1 METLERHQSN
11 RRVIEDF
18 TSRTLAAIPS
28 DFGRLLYVGSLRDAP
43 SGRYVHEGL
52 EAIYPEGAVL
62 EALAYC
68 HKELFARILE
78 MPLERQEWDLRA
90 CLAAMESE
98 FWEIVA
104 RWRESEFYRV
114 LVPSGVPCYL
124 GDLFASDVRALLD
137 ILAKEHAMWRSAA

>member
-1 METLERHQSN
+1 METLERYQSN

-28 DFGRLLYVGSLRDAP
+28 DFSRLLYVGSLRDAA

-52 EAIYPEGAVL
+52 EAMFPEGAVQ

-68 HKELFARILE
+68 HNELFARILE

-104 RWRESEFYRV
+104 RWRESEFYRA
-114 LVPSGVPCYL
+114 LIPSGIPGYL
-124 GDLFASDVRALLD
+124 QDLFASDVRALLD
-137 ILAKEHAMWRSAA
+137 VLAEEHAMWRSAA